1 MDILYFIIATVLSLL
16 FFNILLNALNKSMLR
31 LFVPLQNF
39 TNKLKRKK
47 QYKAIGAAILIFL
60 CIIVKDFFQLGYISY
75 GIILGFFIT
84 LNEVIFDINKE
95 NV

>member
-47 QYKAIGAAILIFL
+47 QYKTIGAGIFIFL
-60 CIIVKDFFQLGYISY
+60 CIIKDFFKLGYISY

-95 NV
+95 SL

>member
-47 QYKAIGAAILIFL
+47 QYKTIGAGIFIFL
-60 CIIVKDFFQLGYISY
+60 CIIIKDFFKLGYISY

-95 NV
+95 SL